1 MVKFYLVSDVDVE
14 KSDHGQIHPSFNP
27 KAEKRRKNYTTLNK
41 AKKRL
46 KKHTNNSL
54 PFNNEGTQNQ
64 CFFFLFCKHSIYTV
78 KMLHKNC
85 NEVKK
90 YT

>member
-64 CFFFLFCKHSIYTV
+64 WFFLFCKHSIYTV